1 VRQYRE
7 GDEAGI
13 NELFRKVFGVDRSL
27 EEWRWKFRDEGRE
40 HLSLIHLACDG
51 ERIVGQ
57 YAAVGARFKFGPAE
71 AVATQPVDNM
81 IDPDSRQ
88 GLGRARMQRAMFQDG
103 LAAGR
108 AAGVAMAY
116 GFPNREAY
124 RVGKKVLGYCD
135 LGAMEARLR
144 SLTWARHVRRFIGD
158 GRLARIVGR
167 LHAPIHRAWL
177 RLRGP
182 GPDDAAARCASDF
195 DERLDRLWAEASR
208 SFGVLAVRDRE
219 YLRWRYGRRPG
230 APYTLL
236 LLERGGD
243 LIGYTVLTVKEG
255 PVRIGCVVD
264 IFSLPGEGIAEKL
277 TVASLEHFLS
287 EGADLAEVWL
297 QPGGRYE
304 KVLRAYFPRA
314 SQDPVHVVYQVLD
327 EDLDGR
333 FVSDFSNWHITMGD
347 ADGICGEGAVF
358 FLLTWLHRKS
368 N

>member
-1 VRQYRE
+1 MRIEERRLSPSWHIRNYRE
-7 GDEAGI
+7 GDETGI
-13 NELFRKVFGVDRSL
+13 NDLFRKVFGVDRSL

-57 YAAVGARFKFGPAE
+57 YAAVGARFRCGPGE
-71 AVATQPVDNM
+71 VVATQPVDNM

-124 RVGKKVLGYCD
+124 RVGKKVLGYRD
-135 LGAMEARLR
+135 LGAMEVRLR
-144 SLTWARHVRRFIGD
+144 SLTWARHVRRFLGD

-167 LHAPIHRAWL
+167 VHARIHRAWL
-177 RLRGP
+177 RLRRRGP
-182 GPDDAAARCASDF
+182 AGVAARSASDF
-195 DERLDRLWAEASR
+195 DARLDRLWTEASR

-219 YLRWRYGRRPG
+219 YLRWRYGKRPG
-230 APYTLL
+230 APYTVL

-243 LIGYTVLTVKEG
+243 LLGYTVLTVREG
-255 PVRIGCVVD
+255 HVRIGCVAD
-264 IFSLPGEGIAEKL
+264 IFSLPGEEIAEKL
-277 TVASLEHFLS
+277 VVASLEHFLD

-304 KVLRAYFPRA
+304 KVLRAYFPRT
-314 SQDPVHVVYQVLD
+314 SPDPVHVVYQVLD
-327 EDLDGR
+327 EALDER
-333 FVSDFSNWHITMGD
+333 FVSDFSNWHLTMGD
-347 ADGICGEGAVF
+347 ADGV
-358 FLLTWLHRKS
+358 
-368 N
+368 